1 MYNIHIYIIYNIY
14 YLYIVCVYYIYN
26 YIYCIYVFV
35 CVRFYVLYALIVWQY
50 VWDLPDFWTR
60 PQVTISV
67 RDGTGVAS
75 RTWGMYPM
83 IWRSLDI
90 TTKPNLLVF
99 LKVLGPNCKFI

>member
-1 MYNIHIYIIYNIY
+1 MYNIYIY
-14 YLYIVCVYYIYN
+14 YLYNIYILFEKIGCVYFI

-75 RTWGMYPM
+75 RKGGRGAEEHGEC
-83 IWRSLDI
+83 IQ
-90 TTKPNLLVF
+90 
-99 LKVLGPNCKFI
+99 

>member
-1 MYNIHIYIIYNIY
+1 MVVYI
-14 YLYIVCVYYIYN
+14 LYI

-75 RTWGMYPM
+75 RKGGRGAEEHGEC
-83 IWRSLDI
+83 IQ
-90 TTKPNLLVF
+90 
-99 LKVLGPNCKFI
+99 